1 MSDCSTTPFPIHTS
15 DNRYLILDINVIPIL
30 REKYRILGH
39 MLGTLPQIPQQNVF
53 LGLPMQLLPEE
64 AKLLVD
70 QGAAYLVD
78 SKEVYRDWYKSLGE
92 EEKEKILEE
101 RKHAEVMDGERRKQE
116 ADERK
121 RKFWEKK
128 RLDDLKKQ
136 GGETSLEGGSGS
148 ETPTVSERPETPIQT
163 EYVVAAPKP
172 PSGSTEVPNVPE
184 TYPLFKYLHEKEYYL
199 SSGLRFGANYVA
211 YPGDPARFHSH
222 FCVNSKQF
230 DEEFSMIDIVGGGR
244 LGGGVKKGWL
254 LGGVENTDESGKDNV
269 RAFCVEW
276 GGF

>member
-1 MSDCSTTPFPIHTS
+1 
-15 DNRYLILDINVIPIL
+15 
-30 REKYRILGH
+30 

-78 SKEVYRDWYKSLGE
+78 SKQVYRDWYGSLGE
-92 EEKEKILEE
+92 EDKEKILED
-101 RKHAEVMDGERRKQE
+101 RKKAEILDGERRKQE

-128 RLDDLKKQ
+128 RLDDLKTKK
-136 GGETSLEGGSGS
+136 GGDAAFEGGSRSDTPVLS
-148 ETPTVSERPETPIQT
+148 EHPQTPVQT
-163 EYVVAAPKP
+163 DYVPAAPQP
-172 PSGSTEVPNVPE
+172 ATGSTEVPNVPE
-184 TYPLFKYLHEKEYYL
+184 TYSLFKYLHEKEYYL

-222 FCVNSKQF
+222 FCVNGKGF

-254 LGGVENTDESGKDNV
+254 LGGVDKTEQKVNGDV